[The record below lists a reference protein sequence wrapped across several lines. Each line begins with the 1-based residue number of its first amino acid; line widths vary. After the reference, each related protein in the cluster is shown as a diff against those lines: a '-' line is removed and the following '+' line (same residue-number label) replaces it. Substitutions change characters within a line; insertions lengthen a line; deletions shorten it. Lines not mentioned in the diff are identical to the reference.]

1 MTRFEAGLFTNSNHL
16 RALTK
21 RSLGNPGSMVHQ
33 QMHCCTKYWR
43 DEGAAAFEAELNV
56 LKNPV
61 GASGGDIV
69 DVGVNVPA
77 FSARKEEEVKAIRE
91 VSPTSSSS
99 TSVDAKAS
107 SIIIYSS
114 MQSSVQ
120 NLVTPNH
127 LTTWSN
133 ISKSRR

>member
-1 MTRFEAGLFTNSNHL
+1 M
-16 RALTK
+16 
-21 RSLGNPGSMVHQ
+21 
-33 QMHCCTKYWR
+33 
-43 DEGAAAFEAELNV
+43 AAFEAELNA

-61 GASGGDIV
+61 GASDGGIA

-91 VSPTSSSS
+91 VSP

-127 LTTWSN
+127 LTT
-133 ISKSRR
+133 